1 MGLAFITTVSCRIV
15 TVGILLIAI
24 SILLTASRYI
34 AKDCSAVSVRHQRL
48 ARRAD
53 CNATAIATGG
63 IAANVR
69 VVYK

>member
-1 MGLAFITTVSCRIV
+1 MGLAIITFVIYRIV
-15 TVGILLIAI
+15 TVDILIIAICILLIA
-24 SILLTASRYI
+24 SRCI

-53 CNATAIATGG
+53 CNATTIATGG